1 MVPKTANLESLQ
13 KELWD
18 SLSSELQIDR
28 YACKSQ
34 GKRKQARAVLLRIL
48 QIGSAVGVIVG
59 LMAFA
64 GKSAVSTIFTK
75 DLLVSGEV
83 QRVLPM
89 VALFMVSLTCL
100 MLCSCQHDTQGGLSR
115 G

>member
-1 MVPKTANLESLQ
+1 MLPKAANLDCP
-13 KELWD
+13 K
-18 SLSSELQIDR
+18 R
-28 YACKSQ
+28 NCGTHCPVCCKSIRYVCNLQ

-59 LMAFA
+59 LVAFA
-64 GKSAVSTIFTK
+64 GKSAVSTIFTR

-100 MLCSCQHDTQGGLSR
+100 MLCSCQHDTQGGIS
-115 G
+115 

>member
-1 MVPKTANLESLQ
+1 M
-13 KELWD
+13 WD
-18 SLSSELQIDR
+18 FLPGALQIDR
-28 YACKSQ
+28 YACNVQ

-59 LMAFA
+59 LVAFA
-64 GKSAVSTIFTK
+64 GKSAVSTIFTR

-89 VALFMVSLTCL
+89 VALFMVSLTRH
-100 MLCSCQHDTQGGLSR
+100 MLSSCQHDTQGGLS
-115 G
+115 